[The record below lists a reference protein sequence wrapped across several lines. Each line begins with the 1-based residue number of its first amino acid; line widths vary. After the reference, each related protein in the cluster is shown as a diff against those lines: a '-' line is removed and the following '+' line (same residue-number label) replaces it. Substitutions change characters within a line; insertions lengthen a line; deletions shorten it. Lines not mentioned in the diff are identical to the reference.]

1 MESETL
7 YSQLEEITIKQAT
20 EIEEL
25 VSKVG
30 GFPIIVTE
38 EPGYAFNVEEAK
50 FVPFSTITE
59 RNYKKKFSI
68 KNSSELG
75 SNIDKMGSSVPVSL
89 SDMYIQNVSTN
100 PEEVIKLPLEE
111 AISYLKEGKQ
121 FEEKINLMLD
131 QQKETIVG
139 FLNLL
144 QFRRGNEQQELKDNI
159 CFELPFDI
167 YTVLAQ
173 EPSLLGVP
181 KIKRRKGNKNDPTN
195 LALKLTQFMDKH
207 KIELE
212 STAINFDVLEDKVKE
227 EVSNHIID
235 YLVAF
240 APENAFEQLKDRSTL
255 AYKCRIL
262 DYINKFGSVENDYS
276 EIIDGLNRSYL
287 ETISEQK
294 NEIERVISESKD
306 YKKERENNDREVNLE
321 FESQKNLISD
331 YQKLISESIEEDQ
344 KRPMASFRKKMLNG
358 LVAGLIG
365 FSVGYLTNDSYGNNE
380 EQPVN
385 SELVTSDSNQER
397 TSEEIRD
404 NLINYQRGLNPIV
417 TDLINEQIN
426 PDTAIQMVNDLNSD
440 YHFTTIEDVC
450 ESNEMKEK
458 LYRTICE
465 NQ

>member
-1 MESETL
+1 ME
-7 YSQLEEITIKQAT
+7 IIIK
-20 EIEEL
+20 
-25 VSKVG
+25 S
-30 GFPIIVTE
+30 
-38 EPGYAFNVEEAK
+38 
-50 FVPFSTITE
+50 
-59 RNYKKKFSI
+59 
-68 KNSSELG
+68 
-75 SNIDKMGSSVPVSL
+75 
-89 SDMYIQNVSTN
+89 
-100 PEEVIKLPLEE
+100 
-111 AISYLKEGKQ
+111 
-121 FEEKINLMLD
+121 
-131 QQKETIVG
+131 
-139 FLNLL
+139 
-144 QFRRGNEQQELKDNI
+144 
-159 CFELPFDI
+159 
-167 YTVLAQ
+167 
-173 EPSLLGVP
+173 
-181 KIKRRKGNKNDPTN
+181 
-195 LALKLTQFMDKH
+195 
-207 KIELE
+207 
-212 STAINFDVLEDKVKE
+212 
-227 EVSNHIID
+227 
-235 YLVAF
+235 
-240 APENAFEQLKDRSTL
+240 
-255 AYKCRIL
+255 
-262 DYINKFGSVENDYS
+262 DYS
-276 EIIDGLNRSYL
+276 EIIGGLNRSYL

-380 EQPVN
+380 EQSVN

-404 NLINYQRGLNPIV
+404 NLINYQRSINPIV

-426 PDTAIQMVNDLNSD
+426 SDTAIQMVNDLNSD

>member
-7 YSQLEEITIKQAT
+7 YSQLEEITIKQST
-20 EIEEL
+20 ELEEL

-111 AISYLKEGKQ
+111 AIGYLKEGKQ

-144 QFRRGNEQQELKDNI
+144 QFRRGNEHQKLRDNI
-159 CFELPFDI
+159 DFYLPFDI

-195 LALKLTQFMDKH
+195 LALKLTQFMDKN

-212 STAINFDVLEDKVKE
+212 STAINLEILEDKVKK
-227 EVSNHIID
+227 EVSDHVVD
-235 YLVAF
+235 YLSDF
-240 APENAFEQLKDRSTL
+240 IPGNAFEQLKDRSTL
-255 AYKCRIL
+255 AYKCRVL
-262 DYINKFGSVENDYS
+262 DYINEFGSVEKDYLG
-276 EIIDGLNRSYL
+276 IIDGLNHSYL
-287 ETISEQK
+287 ETISEQRS
-294 NEIERVISESKD
+294 EIEEVISKSKD
-306 YKKERENNDREVNLE
+306 YKKERENNDRNVNLE

-344 KRPMASFRKKMLNG
+344 KRPMASFKKKMLNG
-358 LVAGLIG
+358 LIAGLIG
-365 FSVGYLTNDSYGNNE
+365 FSAGYLTNNSYGNNE
-380 EQPVN
+380 EQSVN
-385 SELVTSDSNQER
+385 SELVTSDSDQER

-426 PDTAIQMVNDLNSD
+426 SDTAIQMVNDLNSD
-440 YHFTTIEDVC
+440 YHFSTVEDVC

-465 NQ
+465 N